1 MDTHNKTPHRSE
13 RFAKLEAKAH
23 EEKSVAGHEM
33 PAANIFKFAGLIAF
47 FVIMIVVCIAIWPM
61 IHELFEPGGVDR
73 VTTDIRDA
81 GPWGFLILLAI
92 QFLQIVVAFI
102 PGEVVQVA
110 AGMIYGPWVGALII
124 WIGCVISSAFI
135 FVLVHKLGAPFVQA
149 MVPEKYM
156 GKFREWE
163 TSEKFNVIV
172 FILFLIPGLPKDVF
186 TYITP
191 LTHMSMRNFVL
202 ISNFARIPGI
212 VLSTYAAAGL
222 VSGNIVESIVIF
234 AVTAAIAIVALVVYS
249 RMTKKPAGP
258 KE

>member
-1 MDTHNKTPHRSE
+1 MSRTENKHHSE
-13 RFAKLEAKAH
+13 RLQKLEAKAH
-23 EEKSVAGHEM
+23 EEKTVAGHPM
-33 PAANIFKFAGLIAF
+33 PAADIFKFAGLIVF
-47 FVIMIVVCIAIWPM
+47 FIIMIVVCVALWPM
-61 IHELFEPGGVDR
+61 IHELAEPGGIER
-73 VTTDIRDA
+73 VTTEVRNA

-124 WIGCVISSAFI
+124 WLGCVISSAFI

-156 GKFREWE
+156 TKFRDWE
-163 TSEKFNVIV
+163 QSPKFNAIV
-172 FILFLIPGLPKDVF
+172 FVLFLIPGLPKDVF

-191 LTHMSMRNFVL
+191 LTHMNLRTFVI
-202 ISNFARIPGI
+202 ISNTARIPGI

-222 VSGNIVESIVIF
+222 VSGDIAQSVAIFLVVAVI
-234 AVTAAIAIVALVVYS
+234 AVAALIVYS
-249 RMTKKPAGP
+249 RITKKSS
-258 KE
+258 